1 MSQWTTQL
9 QEQQSSVRFA
19 RAVLDEQAL

>member
-9 QEQQSSVRFA
+9 QQQQSSVRSV
-19 RAVLDEQAL
+19 RAVLDEQTL